1 MLEISFAV
9 VGTMFKRGSCS
20 INLFIYLFL
29 CIAKNY
35 YFQQRKYIL
44 LAV

>member
-20 INLFIYLFL
+20 INLFIYLF
-29 CIAKNY
+29 I
-35 YFQQRKYIL
+35 YFC
-44 LAV
+44 V